1 MNVFQSENE
10 IKRLNCQEEIL
21 QKAQDDILDK
31 YLSKRKD
38 LNILDIGSNDG
49 FKTKLRFDKDNVAKV
64 IGIEYSKELVEL
76 ALKKYGDNKFIF
88 SCQNVEDNN
97 FLTNIN
103 KLMSEQDI
111 KSFDLIHVSLVLL
124 HLNNPLLFIKKLR
137 EILSKD
143 GKLIIIEADDEKAK
157 ILNDDYYLKEYNKIL
172 KLDPLMGNREIAKN
186 LPLWLKEAGY
196 TDFKYY
202 YADNTSFDYELKKE
216 MYEVYFL
223 AVIEDFTYLC
233 NEYKDNLKYHKAF
246 KWLKENLEGIRNKIL
261 EESISFGFGV
271 AVFVVNK

>member
-31 YLSKRKD
+31 YLNKRKD

-49 FKTKLRFDKDNVAKV
+49 FKTRLRFDKDNIAKV
-64 IGIEYSKELVEL
+64 IGIEYSKELVDL
-76 ALKKYGDNKFIF
+76 AQKKYGDNKFIF
-88 SCQNVEDNN
+88 SCQNVEDED
-97 FLTNIN
+97 FLMNVN
-103 KLMSEQDI
+103 KLMSEHDI
-111 KSFDLIHVSLVLL
+111 KSFDVIHVSLVLL

-143 GKLIIIEADDEKAK
+143 GKLIIIEADDEKAI

-172 KLDPLMGNREIAKN
+172 KLDPLMGNREIAKY

-202 YADNTSFDYELKKE
+202 YADNTSFNYDLKKE

-223 AVIEDFTYLC
+223 AVIEDFVYLC
-233 NEYKDNLKYHKAF
+233 SVDKDNLEYCMAL
-246 KWLKENLEGIRNKIL
+246 KWLKDNLEKIKNKIL
-261 EESISFGFGV
+261 EEGISFGFGV
-271 AVFVVNK
+271 AVFVVSK